1 MYFGDYLVE
10 KKIITPSQLIEA
22 LAYQLEHLPSMI
34 RLIHESGF
42 ISPSDLLQL
51 IKTQIKQDIDL
62 FAVLIEQRK
71 MSSEQASDLA
81 LKQWSRRIPLGEV
94 LVKLSLVTK
103 DQLELH
109 LDSYFEAKE
118 KTSSAPAPAASPM
131 ISDAALESL
140 RELGFDPSALGEMS
154 VKKEFAQK
162 EEVDHFLNVFNE
174 KQKNKMFKL
183 ISIVEETMSK
193 SEDVGNYINSLFR
206 DLHLIKGAVFL
217 SEVNSLESI
226 TAQWDESLERALSKG
241 DGDSCKWCSSHLKNF
256 RLFLEQLWQIREKIA
271 SDKTDEGLDENFSA
285 LGDIQMNRPHF

>member
-34 RLIHESGF
+34 RLIHESGL

-94 LVKLSLVTK
+94 LVQLSLVTK

-140 RELGFDPSALGEMS
+140 RELGFDPSALGEIS
-154 VKKEFAQK
+154 VRKEFAPK
-162 EEVDHFLNVFNE
+162 EEVDHFLNVYNE
-174 KQKNKMFKL
+174 KQKNKMLKL
-183 ISIVEETMSK
+183 ISIIEETMNK

-217 SEVNSLESI
+217 SEVSALEGI
-226 TAQWDESLERALSKG
+226 TTQWDESLERALSKG
-241 DGDSCKWCSSHLKNF
+241 DGESCKWCSSHLKNF
-256 RLFLEQLWQIREKIA
+256 RFFLEQLWQIREKIA